1 MSVALQSRLVAHML
15 EAALDASHDLGARV
29 AFAVVDAAG
38 NLAGFVRHEDAFLA
52 SSDLAID
59 KAWTAASFGMGTREF
74 SQMLE
79 TTPRAVRDG
88 LLRRPRVT
96 EVPGGMV
103 FQIDGRSAGAVGV
116 SGGSETQDEAIA
128 TAALKAAAQVEFEEK

>member
-1 MSVALQSRLVAHML
+1 MSIALHPHRVAHML
-15 EAALDASHDLGARV
+15 SAAQQASQEAGARV
-29 AFAVVDAAG
+29 AVAVVDAAG
-38 NLAGFVRHEDAFLA
+38 NLSGFLRDEAAFLA

-59 KAWTAASFGMGTREF
+59 KAWTAASFGMGTRAF
-74 SQMLE
+74 SEMLE

-96 EVPGGMV
+96 EVPGGLL
-103 FQIDGRSAGAVGV
+103 FQVEGRTVGAIGV

-128 TAALKAAAQVEFEEK
+128 TAAVRAASEVEFEEN